1 MGGIFLAKAPHSP
14 FVLGGVARGS
24 SSSSSCAG
32 EMAEILLML
41 SMVVEVFPR
50 RCLLAGI
57 DVRWFLHGGWSLPL
71 SSS

>member
-14 FVLGGVARGS
+14 FVLGGVACGS

-41 SMVVEVFPR
+41 SMVVNVFPHNFYG
-50 RCLLAGI
+50 CTMVIADGLLGTLTTM
-57 DVRWFLHGGWSLPL
+57 R
-71 SSS
+71 